1 MKVSIDEK
9 ARTITITLPIED
21 PKPSSSGKTMVIAS
35 TNGNRATGQKVEY
48 AGKPAEVVV
57 GVNAYFKP

>member
-9 ARTITITLPIED
+9 SRTITITLPIED
-21 PKPSSSGKTMVIAS
+21 PKPSTSGKTMVIAS
-35 TNGNRATGQKVEY
+35 TNGNRASGQRIEY
-48 AGKPAEVVV
+48 GGKPCEVVV